1 MKLKFV
7 VSLAVAM
14 LAGAGHAQTGTGTG
28 GGTGTTAPGAPTGPS
43 SPGTGGTPPPTLNP
57 GIGENS
63 FEARRRT
70 QPATPPGQ
78 VLPGEIAVTNSV
90 VSETNQ
96 LAVTNLT
103 PTSQAGFTNR
113 IMATNG
119 SSLMR
124 DQAISQADRQLLVQ
138 IHTAV
143 FGSSQAIQSG
153 ATPVHFILR
162 DGAVRIVGFVANA
175 DEQKRIEDAVQKV
188 PGVVRVYNALQ
199 VQGSAAPGQTIAPGQ
214 TGQTTVPGQTTAPG
228 ETPAPDQTSPRG
240 QTAAPGQPR

>member
-14 LAGAGHAQTGTGTG
+14 LAGAGYAQTGTGTG

-78 VLPGEIAVTNSV
+78 VSPGEIAVTNSV

-96 LAVTNLT
+96 LSVTNLA

-124 DQAISQADRQLLVQ
+124 DQAISQTDRQLLVQ

-143 FGSSQAIQSG
+143 FGSSQAAQSG

-175 DEQKRIEDAVQKV
+175 DEQKRIEAAVQQV

-199 VQGSAAPGQTIAPGQ
+199 VQGSAAPGQ

-228 ETPAPDQTSPRG
+228 ETPAPGQTTPGQTEAPS